1 MQTEEE
7 IPKKERA
14 VENIQIAVTPALR
27 NYFTTDDKKPKNEEN
42 RGKKMG
48 SEMEEGED
56 VERRK
61 QEIVRE
67 ERQNGEKG
75 NENEADTVADE
86 V

>member
-1 MQTEEE
+1 
-7 IPKKERA
+7 
-14 VENIQIAVTPALR
+14 
-27 NYFTTDDKKPKNEEN
+27 
-42 RGKKMG
+42 
-48 SEMEEGED
+48 MEEGED